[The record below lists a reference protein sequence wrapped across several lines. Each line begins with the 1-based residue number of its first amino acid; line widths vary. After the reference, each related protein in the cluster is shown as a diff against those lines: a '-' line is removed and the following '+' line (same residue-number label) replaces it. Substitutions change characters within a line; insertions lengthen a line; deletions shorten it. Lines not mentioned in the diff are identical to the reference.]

1 MQLTGSIVRILTQV
15 FWLIAPPPPPA
26 LRHTHTQFVIIPG
39 GNNFLLYVE
48 KG

>member
-15 FWLIAPPPPPA
+15 FWLIPPPPA
-26 LRHTHTQFVIIPG
+26 ALRRTHTQFVIIPG